1 MAYLLETAAR
11 SIETSTEPRE
21 FIAQGDRVLAVGFA
35 TGRIK
40 ATNKTF
46 EEDSVFAITVRCAK
60 PTSIRKYASSAL
72 PISAL
77 RVGTMSRNMLQTCFG
92 FENRVP
98 ITSLLLMS
106 AIDNAGLRPEQ

>member
-1 MAYLLETAAR
+1 LDHPGKGLAAGRHLPGNPGLAYLLETAAR

-77 RVGTMSRNMLQTCFG
+77 RVGTMSRNMLQTCFS
-92 FENRVP
+92 F
-98 ITSLLLMS
+98 
-106 AIDNAGLRPEQ
+106 

>member
-11 SIETSTEPRE
+11 SIETSTELRE
-21 FIAQGDRVLAVGFA
+21 FIAQGDRGLAVDFA

-46 EEDSVFAITVRCAK
+46 EEDSVFTITVRCDK
-60 PTSIRKYASSAL
+60 LTSIRQYASSAL

-77 RVGTMSRNMLQTCFG
+77 RIGTMLRNMLQTCFS
-92 FENRVP
+92 F
-98 ITSLLLMS
+98 
-106 AIDNAGLRPEQ
+106 